1 VRPLSKAVICA
12 AVALV
17 SVLAVV
23 VPASAGAAVLRVGK
37 YKGITG
43 QYATIQQAA
52 KAAKPGDWI
61 LIGPGDYKTS
71 SSSAPKGAPQ
81 SPAAILLTTPL
92 VFVRGMNRNKV
103 IIDGTKPGT
112 PVCSDK
118 PSAQNYGPKY
128 AGKAAGLNGI
138 EVWEADNVWVQNLTT
153 CNFTSGSGDTG
164 NEIWWNGGAGG
175 GKIHGKGF
183 LASYLNATSTFYKT
197 EATSSTYG
205 LFSSDWSGGV
215 FADDYASNF
224 NDAGYYIGGCAQ
236 QCDQI
241 IEDSQAEYNAL
252 GYSGTNSGGSM
263 LIEHNKFDHNKDG
276 FDTNS
281 QNNSDWPSPQDGAC
295 LPGVEPLIKG
305 AGTCW
310 IFYKNDVYDN
320 NDPDVPEAGSAAAG
334 PVGTGVSIEGRF
346 DSFIDNTFSG
356 NGAWGIV
363 FEPYPDTGTPPANVV
378 AAGKA
383 CAGGST
389 NFNLLGLFTVNCLY
403 DDWGNQLVDNT
414 FTNNGYFGNPTN
426 GDAAETT
433 LTAGN
438 PINCYVGNTDT
449 DGTFTTSPATLAT
462 TNGTC
467 GTVAQTDDENDAFLF
482 QATCDT
488 GALGAG
494 VGCTPTSTYPR
505 ATKVVMHPLPKH
517 LPTMVN
523 PCKGV
528 PANPWCPRKKG

>member
-1 VRPLSKAVICA
+1 MRPLTKVVVCAV
-12 AVALV
+12 VALV
-17 SVLAVV
+17 SGLAVV
-23 VPASAGAAVLRVGK
+23 VPVSAAAAVLRVGK
-37 YKGITG
+37 YKGIPG
-43 QYATIQQAA
+43 QYATIQQ
-52 KAAKPGDWI
+52 AAKPGDWI

-197 EATSSTYG
+197 EATASTYG

-295 LPGVEPLIKG
+295 LPGVQPLIKG

-363 FEPYPDTGTPPANVV
+363 FEPYPDTGKPPANVV

-462 TNGTC
+462 TNAAC

-494 VGCTPTSTYPR
+494 VGCTPTSSYPR
-505 ATKVVMHPLPKH
+505 VTKVVMHPLPKH
-517 LPTMVN
+517 LPTMAN